1 MARVKNISRTGALY
15 IVFLILFLLCFYIF
29 GSNTTMNEGTWR
41 NIFLLLIVLVP
52 CVLWSIFF
60 YLQDRIEPEPT
71 VYVIVAFL
79 AGMAGFTLIGLPLE
93 KTFFQLN
100 EWMYKSTGLLV
111 LGSIFVNGAITS
123 FLFYI
128 LIRYCFYPS
137 REFDEPVDGMIYGA
151 FIGSGFAMV
160 KSLNYLSAY
169 PDYSLFVIAYTATK
183 NILIYASIAS
193 LIGYFLGK
201 AKFAKK
207 RTNIVSIVGFMLGT
221 VLIGLY
227 HILNEIVMTAQRV
240 GNIFLLSFILSLL
253 FAIIILAIVYF
264 RMRKLTEKDLHKD
277 VKVKF
282 ELNPIVIVLF
292 IIFLIIG
299 GFTKKSAISEIEFIN
314 DEYSISFQYPN
325 SLSRKPPR
333 DPWEPTISTDFA
345 KDIKTLLRIG
355 GDDKGSF
362 IFAFKVKKGID
373 KLSTLNYREYIGD
386 IDSLAISKEK
396 INIGMQEGIRFKY
409 SYPKRARNENFP
421 RLFWVNTDIIP
432 TNNNTYIFTFRGT
445 PENFKEKKE
454 LFEDIL
460 QTVKWF

>member
-1 MARVKNISRTGALY
+1 MARVKNFSRTGSFY
-15 IVFLILFLLCFYIF
+15 IVFLILFLLCFYLF
-29 GSNTTMNEGTWR
+29 GSNSSLQEGTWR

-71 VYVIVAFL
+71 VYVLVAFL

-100 EWMYKSTGLLV
+100 EWMYKSTGLLI

-160 KSLNYLSAY
+160 KSLNYLAGY
-169 PDYSLFVIAYTATK
+169 PDYTLFEIAYTATK

-207 RTNIVSIVGFMLGT
+207 GTYTASVVGFVLGT

-227 HILNEIVMTAQRV
+227 HILNEIVMTAQRI
-240 GNIFLLSFILSLL
+240 GNIFLFSFILSLL

-325 SLSRKPPR
+325 LLSNIR
-333 DPWEPTISTDFA
+333 DPLDTPTSPEITKITQSL
-345 KDIKTLLRIG
+345 IRIG
-355 GDDKGSF
+355 SDDKGKYSF
-362 IFAFKVKKGID
+362 ALKVRKEKED
-373 KLSTLNYREYIGD
+373 LTKLDYGEYIGK
-386 IDSLAISKEK
+386 IDTLAFSTDKVVISGK
-396 INIGMQEGIRFKY
+396 EGIRLKY
-409 SYPKRARNENFP
+409 SFLKKTNVENFP
-421 RLFWVNTDIIP
+421 KIFWIYTDIIP
-432 TNNNTYIFTFRGT
+432 TKNNTFIFTFRGT

-454 LFEDIL
+454 LYEKIL
-460 QTVKWF
+460 QTVQLF